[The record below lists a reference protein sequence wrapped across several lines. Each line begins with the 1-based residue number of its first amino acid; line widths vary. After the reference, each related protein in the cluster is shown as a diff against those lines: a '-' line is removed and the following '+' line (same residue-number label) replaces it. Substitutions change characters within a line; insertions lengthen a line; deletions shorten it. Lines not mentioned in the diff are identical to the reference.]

1 MNIKADLRQVAWNE
15 YQMAK
20 NKCDRLESELSDAK
34 QTRDTAWAAYC
45 LLCPTPKEFGCK
57 DAIEDMFQCGALE
70 DGQPTI
76 ASSNKGRI
84 NGKD

>member
-1 MNIKADLRQVAWNE
+1 MDIKKGLKGMAWSE

-45 LLCPTPKEFGCK
+45 SLCPTPEEFGCK
-57 DAIEDMFQCGALE
+57 DVIEEMFQCGALE
-70 DGQPTI
+70 DGQPTFHP
-76 ASSNKGRI
+76 SNGDKI
-84 NGKD
+84 KAKY